1 MLSRY
6 YQVVPPSGDWYDWV
20 VANVANLRC
29 FYPLDEP
36 SGTTMTDRGPNA
48 KHGTYTGSPTLG
60 ASGPV
65 AGHTAA
71 TFDGS
76 TQYGSVSHDA
86 VFDLGTSDFSLG
98 FWLREPSWPSG
109 SSAFLFCH
117 AGGGAA
123 TEWEAWQN
131 TVANQIRSRVAGVT
145 VSAGTATLN
154 DDAWHLVGLT
164 ADRDGNAQWWA
175 DGATNGSAVD
185 ISSGSGTAIDL
196 TGSLWVARRA
206 GGSYAS
212 VSLAGCFL
220 AASLVDMA
228 ALWAAR

>member
-6 YQVVPPSGDWYDWV
+6 YQVAPPSGDWYDWV

-48 KHGTYTGSPTLG
+48 LHGTYGGSPTLG
-60 ASGPV
+60 VAGPV

-71 TFDGS
+71 TFDGT

-86 VFDLGTSDFSLG
+86 AFDLGTSDFSLG
-98 FWLREPSWPSG
+98 FWLKDATWAAA
-109 SSAFLFCH
+109 SSFLFCH
-117 AGGGAA
+117 AGGGA
-123 TEWEAWQN
+123 TSEWEAYQGP
-131 TVANQIRSRVAGVT
+131 VANHIRSRIAGVDVN
-145 VSAGTATLN
+145 VSTATLN

-164 ADRDGNAQWWA
+164 ADRDGNARWWA
-175 DGATNGSAVD
+175 DGVPNGSAVD
-185 ISSGSGTAIDL
+185 ISSGSATAISNSV
-196 TGSLWVARRA
+196 SLYVARRT

-212 VSLAGCFL
+212 VSLAGCFM